1 MSPARWTLTLPA
13 RWDLRKVPEITAYF
27 WILKVLTTA
36 MGEATSDY
44 LAHHY
49 NPYLVVPL
57 GGVALVLTLAW
68 QLSTRRYITG
78 VYWFAVVMVAIVGT
92 MVADALHIQF
102 KVPYYQ
108 SSAFFAVT
116 LTLIF
121 AAWYRSER
129 TLSIHSIYTR
139 RREMYY
145 WATVLA
151 TFALGTAAGDLTART
166 LGLGF
171 FSAGILFAV
180 VIAIPAIAHWRFGMN
195 PILAFWFAY
204 IVTRPLGASFA
215 DWMGISHTY
224 GGLGLGYGT
233 VSLFLTVL
241 IVGFVA
247 YLGATGKDVEER
259 AGAATRSGRHRQ
271 QQPAPQR
278 GRLQPAPLRVVN
290 QVEQPGPPEQDQQ
303 RGDYW
308 RQRLDQW

>member
-1 MSPARWTLTLPA
+1 MPRGQYAAS
-13 RWDLRKVPEITAYF
+13 KVPVITVYF
-27 WILKVLTTA
+27 WIIKVLTTA
-36 MGEATSDY
+36 MGEDTSDF
-44 LAHHY
+44 LVHRF
-49 NPYLVVPL
+49 NPYAVVL
-57 GGVALVLTLAW
+57 FGAVAFCIVIAIQLA
-68 QLSTRRYITG
+68 TRRYVTWI
-78 VYWFAVVMVAIVGT
+78 YWMAVVMVSVFGT
-92 MVADALHIQF
+92 MAADAMHIGLG
-102 KVPYYQ
+102 VPYYV
-108 SSAFFAVT
+108 STAFFMVALAV
-116 LTLIF
+116 IF
-121 AAWYRSER
+121 ALWYATEK